1 MNISKNKIIIFT
13 RYNNKSASVRYRFL
27 QYKNILESNN
37 FTFRLSPLFDN
48 KFFLNKVILN
58 KLNFFSV
65 FYSYIK
71 RFIILLS
78 IDKNSL
84 VLIHLELFP
93 YLPCFGERILNIRK
107 IKTIIDLDDA
117 IYLQYKDNK
126 NYFVNFFLANK
137 FSKMFKLD
145 NIIFSGNEYNKKKS
159 IELGSKKVYILPT
172 VIPVKKY
179 KKLSFLKKQD
189 NFTIVW
195 IGSPSTAI
203 YLIEIYDALYE
214 LCNYHNIKLR
224 LIGAGE
230 ISLPGIQYESFR
242 WDESTEIKL
251 ISECHLGIMPLPNN
265 NWAKGKCGF
274 KLIQYMA
281 CRLPSIA
288 SPVGVNNDIIDH
300 NINGYLANNKK
311 EWEKHILDLK
321 DDKLKFNKFSEE
333 AYNKVLK
340 KYSYESWNKFFLST
354 IINESKN

>member
-1 MNISKNKIIIFT
+1 
-13 RYNNKSASVRYRFL
+13 
-27 QYKNILESNN
+27 
-37 FTFRLSPLFDN
+37 
-48 KFFLNKVILN
+48 
-58 KLNFFSV
+58 
-65 FYSYIK
+65 
-71 RFIILLS
+71 
-78 IDKNSL
+78 
-84 VLIHLELFP
+84 
-93 YLPCFGERILNIRK
+93 
-107 IKTIIDLDDA
+107 
-117 IYLQYKDNK
+117 
-126 NYFVNFFLANK
+126 
-137 FSKMFKLD
+137 MFKLD

-214 LCNYHNIKLR
+214 LCNYHNIRLR

-281 CRLPSIA
+281 CGLPVVA
-288 SPVGVNNDIIDH
+288 SPVGVNKQIVESG
-300 NINGYLANNKK
+300 INGFLANDTR
-311 EWEKHILDLK
+311 EWLESLRKLLK
-321 DDKLKFNKFSEE
+321 DKNLRTHMGEKGRNVVEK
-333 AYNKVLK
+333 N
-340 KYSYESWNKFFLST
+340 YSLQVQST
-354 IINESKN
+354 RLRKTIKGLLF